1 MSFSQTKFITVYKLN
16 SHNNSVIDKYL
27 NKSNNE
33 DWAKNILLGVRYI
46 EVTLSLGNLT
56 LPDYWTGRNSVHLN
70 YREPNVI
77 LRLIIGSCSR
87 TSLPDRVS

>member
-1 MSFSQTKFITVYKLN
+1 MYKLN
-16 SHNNSVIDKYL
+16 SHNTSVIEEYL

-33 DWAKNILLGVRYI
+33 DRAKNILLGVKCI
-46 EVTLSLGNLT
+46 EVTLSLDNLR

-70 YREPNVI
+70 YREPTVI
-77 LRLIIGSCSR
+77 FRLIIGSCSR